1 VIRQRDEEGEMETRK
16 TLRDADIET
25 VKHSAPR
32 AGVADADE
40 DDVDTDSDD
49 TDADTDTDDRS

>member
-1 VIRQRDEEGEMETRK
+1 METRK

-25 VKHSAPR
+25 VGRKAPR

-40 DDVDTDSDD
+40 DDVDTDTDDSDA
-49 TDADTDTDDRS
+49 DADTDDPS